1 MLTLYYMSNTC
12 SLASHIVLEEVG
24 ADYEAKRVDFSE
36 NAQRSQ
42 DYLAINPKGRVP
54 TLVTDRGALTETPAI
69 LAFLAQSFPQ
79 AELAPFDDP
88 FAFAKLQA
96 FNSYICSTLHVAHAH
111 KVRGSRWAD
120 DPAAHESMRKKVPES
135 VAACFELIENDMLQ
149 GPWVMG
155 ETYSIA
161 DPYLFTV
168 AQWMEGDG
176 IDPARFPRVIDH
188 RNRMLARPAVAR
200 AIAAQG

>member
-79 AELAPFDDP
+79 AGLAPLDDP
-88 FAFAKLQA
+88 FAFARLQA
-96 FNSYICSTLHVAHAH
+96 FNNYICSTLHIAHAH
-111 KVRGSRWAD
+111 KVRGARWAD

-135 VAACFELIENDMLQ
+135 VAACFELIENDLLL

-155 ETYSIA
+155 EMYSIA

-200 AIAAQG
+200 AVAVQG

>member
-168 AQWMEGDG
+168 AQWMEGDE

-188 RNRMLARPAVAR
+188 RNRMLTRPAVGR